1 MCATDKSQIA
11 RQVLGYLVENIEA
24 QDTFE
29 GIVEWW
35 LLEQR
40 IKHQAAEVREVL
52 EELTARQLIVERR
65 AGDSQVHYRINRG
78 KLREVRK
85 LLAQGDDG

>member
-1 MCATDKSQIA
+1 MCATDKPQIA
-11 RQVLGYLVENIEA
+11 RQVLGYLIEHVEA

-40 IKHQAAEVREVL
+40 IRHRAAEVREVL
-52 EELTARQLIVERR
+52 DELAARRLIVERR
-65 AGDSQVHYRINRG
+65 AGDSRVHYRINRG
-78 KLREVRK
+78 KLKEVRK
-85 LLAQGDDG
+85 LLAQGGDG